1 MLGYESENL
10 TFTVRSGGVFMAV
23 RNLPAFKTNPFLEEV
38 SSYRRGIK
46 RTVVKSNKA
55 LLDLETGEIEDGAE
69 IVQQVQVDSEQF
81 VKLYTADLKKFFSLT
96 PKSQRILQLV
106 LLQVQKHKGADS
118 IMLNV
123 PVMVDFFETRNEN
136 PPARQTF
143 YLAIEEMISKGF
155 LARSAFSS
163 DMFYIN
169 PAIFF
174 NGDRV
179 RLVKEYQIIR
189 RQELSFG
196 GNANG

>member
-1 MLGYESENL
+1 
-10 TFTVRSGGVFMAV
+10 MAV
-23 RNLPAFKTNPFLEEV
+23 RNLPAFKTNPFLEKV

-55 LLDLETGEIEDGAE
+55 LLDLETGEIEGVAE

-96 PKSQRILQLV
+96 PKSQRILQIV
-106 LLQVQKHKGADS
+106 LLQVQKHKDADS

-143 YLAIEEMISKGF
+143 YLAVEEMISKGF

-189 RQELSFG
+189 QQELSFDG
-196 GNANG
+196 KTNG